1 MKTISAIAALAALGK
16 LIIMFF
22 GNSPDVNAYIGW
34 IGTLL
39 WAIIA
44 FLQAE
49 DIRCYKKILDEI
61 TKL

>member
-1 MKTISAIAALAALGK
+1 MKTISAIAALVALGR

-22 GNSPDVNAYIGW
+22 GNSHGVNAYIGW
-34 IGTLL
+34 IGALS

-49 DIRCYKKILDEI
+49 DIRCYKKIMDAI